1 MKASFNEKNE
11 INNMNKKKKKQYVK
25 ALSLRRYKGEGVLN
39 TQYSRR
45 DLDLWSFERHTKQTV
60 VIQMDEKVSFNKIK
74 DST

>member
-25 ALSLRRYKGEGVLN
+25 ALSLRRYKGGVLN

-45 DLDLWSFERHTKQTV
+45 DLDLWSFKRHTKQTV